1 MGQVGQFAVA
11 AGGPGDSVGAAAGD
25 MSLVF
30 RAGSLLC
37 ALRLDEVVETMRPL
51 AVQPLAG
58 TPSFVPGISIMRGV
72 PVPVV
77 DLARLLSG
85 ADTAATRFVAVRTE
99 HGPIALATGAVLG
112 IRPTV
117 DPNADHHTGLLG
129 AAPARLVAAI
139 GTVDAEPLIQLRSM
153 RLVPDEVWAAV
164 PAPEHTS

>member
-1 MGQVGQFAVA
+1 MTGEGVGDH
-11 AGGPGDSVGAAAGD
+11 AGTPAESGD
-25 MSLVF
+25 MSLTF

-58 TPSFVPGISIMRGV
+58 TPPFVPGISIMRGV
-72 PVPVV
+72 AVPVV
-77 DLARLLSG
+77 DVSRLLGGG
-85 ADTAATRFVAVRTE
+85 AVEVTRFVAVRTE
-99 HGPIALATGAVLG
+99 RGAVALATGPVLG

-117 DPNADHHTGLLG
+117 TATTERHSGLLG

-139 GTVDAEPLIQLRSM
+139 GTVGTEPLIQLQSM

-164 PAPEHTS
+164 EHSS